1 VVANETA
8 TTRTLASAATLTL
21 PPGGEYFYIT
31 GTTGITSITVS
42 FPERRVTLQFDDALT
57 VTDGSN
63 LRLAGNFST
72 TFMDTI
78 TLICD
83 GTNWIECSR
92 SVN

>member
-1 VVANETA
+1 A